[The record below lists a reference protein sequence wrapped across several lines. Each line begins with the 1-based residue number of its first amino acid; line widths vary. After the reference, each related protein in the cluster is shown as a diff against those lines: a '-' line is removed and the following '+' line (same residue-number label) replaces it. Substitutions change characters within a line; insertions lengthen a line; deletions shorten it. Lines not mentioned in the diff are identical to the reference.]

1 MTFGQYGKPKQCQN
15 NCGQEIAW
23 DKQASYF
30 INTSNSQRHDCPK
43 WEKKSS
49 FTPNASSGGS
59 QQSVT
64 VDLGTQEQLADIQ
77 KRLAALEQQG
87 SMMQWMIEGLRKQ
100 AGIDEAIENDTN
112 K

>member
-23 DKQASYF
+23 DKQAGYF

-49 FTPNASSGGS
+49 FTPNSGGGAA

-64 VDLGTQEQLADIQ
+64 VDLGLQEQLTRVENKVD
-77 KRLAALEQQG
+77 KLEQML
-87 SMMQWMIEGLRKQ
+87 SMANWLIEKVAKKDGVDDL
-100 AGIDEAIENDTN
+100 IEND

>member
-1 MTFGQYGKPKQCQN
+1 MTYGQYGKPKQCQN

-23 DKQASYF
+23 DKQANYF

-49 FTPNASSGGS
+49 FTSSTH
-59 QQSVT
+59 SVSA
-64 VDLGTQEQLADIQ
+64 DLGTQEQLA
-77 KRLAALEQQG
+77 RLENKIDKLEQMG
-87 SMMQWMIEGLRKQ
+87 SMLQWTFETSFNKVAKKLGVEDLT
-100 AGIDEAIENDTN
+100 NDTSSSG